1 MKMHWFATWGGRL
14 TVLLTVAVCL
24 AIAML
29 LGFGYRA
36 TRAWQHSSQQLIERD
51 TQDGAE
57 LLVTALTRD
66 MQGVQSHM
74 LASREWHDLP
84 SQSVSEISIQV
95 ATAFARYPY
104 PESFFTWRADSSDGV
119 VFLNRANRYPSWMA
133 QPTEVHRTPVIVVI
147 DPPRS
152 AELRRTIDAYAA
164 SRVQYVALNTKLA
177 GRPYQVVALLA
188 YADSLQERLES
199 VIGFTVDLDWVQ
211 HVYFAEILSQL
222 NSIVNRGSRLDIA
235 VLDEHDRLVWG
246 NTNGR
251 NPHLKPLPVLFADPA
266 VSRLALAP
274 NTARIWIVRASPAI
288 DSALLG
294 AAEGAD
300 KALVVAGVA
309 VLMLGASLMLGVR
322 VVRADVALNALRSE
336 FVSSV
341 THELKMPLA
350 NIGTIANTLAR
361 RPMTTLQIRTYSEN
375 LMKEAKRLTRLV
387 NNLLAY
393 SRISDISN
401 VYSFEPV
408 AAAELVDDVL
418 QTFRQPISERK
429 FEVEVDIP
437 VDLPLMRADRA
448 ALELALDNLVDN
460 AIRYSADH
468 GRIRV
473 TARSDASMVFLEVHD
488 AGMGIPASEL
498 PAVQKKFVR
507 GRMTRTSGSGLGLA
521 IVTRIVADH
530 RGLFALES
538 EYGVGTTA
546 CVGLPVAVD

>member
-1 MKMHWFATWGGRL
+1 MKMYSFATWGRRL
-14 TVLLTVAVCL
+14 TILLAVAVCL

-36 TRAWQHSSQQLIERD
+36 TRAWQRSSQQLIERD

-133 QPTEVHRTPVIVVI
+133 QPTEVHPTPVIVVI
-147 DPPRS
+147 DPPGS
-152 AELRRTIDAYAA
+152 GELRRTIDAYAA

-177 GRPYQVVALLA
+177 GRPYQVVALFA
-188 YADSLQERLES
+188 YADSLHERLES

-235 VLDEHDRLVWG
+235 VLDERNRLVWG
-246 NTNGR
+246 STNSR
-251 NPHLKPLPVLFADPA
+251 DPHLKPLPVLFVDPA
-266 VSRLALAP
+266 VSRVALAP
-274 NTARIWIVRASPAI
+274 DTARIWTVRASPAI

-309 VLMLGASLMLGVR
+309 VLMLGASLMLGVH
-322 VVRADVALNALRSE
+322 VVRADVALSAMRSE

-350 NIGTIANTLAR
+350 NIGTMANTLAR
-361 RPMTTLQIRTYSEN
+361 RPMTTLQIRTYAEN

-393 SRISDISN
+393 SRISDVSN

-429 FEVEVDIP
+429 FTVEVDIP
-437 VDLPLMRADRA
+437 VDLPLVRADRPA
-448 ALELALDNLVDN
+448 MELALDNLVDN
-460 AIRYSADH
+460 AIRYSADQ
-468 GRIRV
+468 GRICV
-473 TARSDASMVFLEVHD
+473 TARHDASMVFLEVHD
-488 AGMGIPASEL
+488 RGMGIRSSEL

-530 RGLFALES
+530 RGLFVLES

-546 CVGLPVAVD
+546 CVGLPVATD